1 MPVSKKHAAIVDD
14 LVKRQSKKGVSPA
27 TLLMIAKAVVAVLEL
42 LGYDLPDILD
52 VLKAKGLPTPPN
64 VKPAK

>member
-27 TLLMIAKAVVAVLEL
+27 TLLMIAKAVVMLLEL
-42 LGYDLPDILD
+42 LGYDPPDILD

-64 VKPAK
+64 LKPAK